1 MNNIQLEE
9 GLALF
14 DAENY
19 YKAMKILLPLAESG
33 NSLAQARVG
42 FAYQLGLGERKRDV
56 RNAIKWLVTAA
67 NQGVGEAA
75 HNLGTLYLTCEPDL
89 PIDKEKSRFWY
100 KRAEL
105 LGFVVGMSKSPY
117 KEEP

>member
-1 MNNIQLEE
+1 MDNIQLKK
-9 GLALF
+9 GFALF

-19 YKAMKILLPLAESG
+19 NEAMKILLPLAESG

-42 FAYQLGLGERKRDV
+42 FAYQLGLGCRKRDV
-56 RNAIKWLVTAA
+56 QNAIKWLVAAA

-89 PIDKEKSRFWY
+89 PVDREKSNFWY
-100 KRAEL
+100 KKAES
-105 LGFVVGMSKSPY
+105 LGFVVGMP
-117 KEEP
+117 EP